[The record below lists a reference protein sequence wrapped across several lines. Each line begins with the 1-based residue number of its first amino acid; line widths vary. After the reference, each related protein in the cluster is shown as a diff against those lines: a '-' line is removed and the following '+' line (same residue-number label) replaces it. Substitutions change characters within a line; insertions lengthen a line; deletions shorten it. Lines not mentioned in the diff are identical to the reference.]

1 MKINSKTIKS
11 LFLLSLVGSASAK
24 EENSKNQSEINLN
37 LLPQMM
43 LNLTEEGNTDKGPVQ
58 NLLAAGSSILV
69 GINGPNGTVWN
80 KCTGSFVIINTNS
93 SECKDGNDYGGF
105 LTSFFCPP
113 PVFSVTPPP
122 GVVNWDNSVSLGKL
136 YYGPEIYWNRTLD
149 DYWHLTAEYFYI
161 SADLTSVKLFPFVP
175 KTTDEG
181 TTNMIPVIS
190 SSNPTSPGLQVCT
203 YGAASGYRCGGITE
217 VDLTLT
223 VPNPIFKESS
233 DLMLNNLNKVD
244 LGTNGLLSEDVGAPV
259 YSETQIG
266 ERTLAQALGHISVI
280 DNNDPQHQTF
290 YYTPLEQALD
300 GVNSDN
306 SCTYSLLTYNET
318 QAEEYKELLA
328 QVEISPKK

>member
-58 NLLAAGSSILV
+58 NLLAAGSPILV

-122 GVVNWDNSVSLGKL
+122 GVVNWDSSVSLGKL

-244 LGTNGLLSEDVGAPV
+244 LGINGLLSEDVGAPV

-266 ERTLAQALGHISVI
+266 ERTLAQALGHISII